1 MKNYILLSAFLL
13 STTTIFGQQN
23 QVESDSTK
31 TQTLEEVL
39 VQSVRVKPNAPIT
52 HSNLT
57 KAQLESR
64 NLGQDLPILL
74 NYLPSVVTTSDA
86 GAGIGYTGIRVRGVS
101 PLSTNV
107 TINGIPFTDA
117 ESLGA
122 FWVNMPD
129 FTSSVE
135 SLQLQRGVGTSTN
148 GSGAFG
154 ASVNILTDASSYT
167 PTAEV
172 SNSFGSYNTRKH
184 SVKFSTGK
192 INDVFELSGRLST
205 INSDG
210 YVDRAFSDLK
220 SYFLQGT
227 YNNNGTLIKALV
239 FGGHEK
245 TYQSWEGL
253 TKQQLE
259 DDRRQNPYTY
269 ENEIDNYKQ
278 DHYQLHWNQKLNQN
292 WSTNLGLNYTYGR
305 GYYEQYRENDA
316 VSTYGGIV
324 EATGVDFYGTGVTD
338 LIRRRWL
345 DNDFYVINATAN
357 YKESDLNLIVG
368 GSYSNY
374 DGDHFGEVIWAR
386 QFASGTSIRD
396 QYYFGNG
403 KKTDFS
409 AFAKATYT
417 LNSKIDVYGDLQLRN
432 VGYKTSGLTSDL
444 ENMRIDES
452 YSFFNPKVGVS
463 YQLASN
469 SSLYVSYARAN
480 REPSRSD
487 FESNPDVKP
496 EQLNDFEMGWRYN
509 KEGVMLNINSYYM
522 QYNEQLILT
531 GALDDVGAPVR
542 TNSGDSYRLGLEI
555 EAAFSLSD
563 AFIIQPVLTL
573 SSNKNKQTYS
583 QVDGILKDFGTTN
596 ISFSPEVVASNAFIY
611 SPLENFS
618 LSLLTKY
625 VGDQYMGNT
634 DTDTSKLK
642 EYFVNDLNVTY
653 QWNPKSVFSSVV
665 FSALV
670 NNIFDEE
677 YVSNG
682 YYYTYDDDWSVSGQL
697 TTIEGAGYYP
707 QATRNFLVGVT
718 LKF

>member
-1 MKNYILLSAFLL
+1 MKNHILLSAFML
-13 STTTIFGQQN
+13 TTSVLFAQQN
-23 QVESDSTK
+23 QVETDSTR

-39 VQSVRVKPNAPIT
+39 VKSVRVKPNAPIT
-52 HSNLT
+52 HSNVT

-129 FTSSVE
+129 FSSSVE

-154 ASVNILTDASSYT
+154 ASINILTDASSDAS
-167 PTAEV
+167 TAEI
-172 SNSFGSYNTRKH
+172 SNSFGSYNTKKH
-184 SVKFSTGK
+184 SVKYSTGK
-192 INDVFELSGRLST
+192 INDVFEVSGRLSK

-227 YNNNGTLIKALV
+227 YNNNGTLIKALA

-278 DHYQLHWNQKLNQN
+278 DHYQLHWNQKINQN
-292 WSTNLGLNYTYGR
+292 WSTNLGLNYTFGR
-305 GYYEQYRENDA
+305 GYYEQYREDDDI
-316 VSTYGGIV
+316 STYGGIV
-324 EATGVDFYGTGVTD
+324 ESADGSSTTD

-345 DNDFYVINATAN
+345 DNDFYVINATVN
-357 YKESDLNLIVG
+357 YSESDIDLVFG

-386 QFASGTSIRD
+386 QFASESSIRD

-469 SSLYVSYARAN
+469 SSLYASYARAN

-531 GALDDVGAPVR
+531 GALDDVGAPIR

-611 SPLENFS
+611 SPLKNFS
-618 LSLLTKY
+618 LSFLTKY

-642 EYFVNDLNVTY
+642 EYFVNDLNITY
-653 QWNPKSVFSSVV
+653 EWNPKSVFSTVV
-665 FSALV
+665 VSALV
-670 NNIFDEE
+670 NNIFDKE

-682 YYYTYDDDWSVSGQL
+682 YYYTYDDDWSVPGQL

>member
-1 MKNYILLSAFLL
+1 MKNHILLSAFML
-13 STTTIFGQQN
+13 TTSVLFAQQN
-23 QVESDSTK
+23 QVETDSTK

-39 VQSVRVKPNAPIT
+39 VKSVRVKPNAPIT
-52 HSNLT
+52 HSNVT

-129 FTSSVE
+129 FSSSVE

-154 ASVNILTDASSYT
+154 ASINILTDASSDA
-167 PTAEV
+167 PTAEI
-172 SNSFGSYNTRKH
+172 SNSFGSYNTKKH

-192 INDVFELSGRLST
+192 INDVFEVSGRLSK

-227 YNNNGTLIKALV
+227 YNNNGTLIKALA

-259 DDRRQNPYTY
+259 EDRRQNPYTY

-278 DHYQLHWNQKLNQN
+278 DHYQLHWNQKMNQN
-292 WSTNLGLNYTYGR
+292 WSTNLGLNYTFGR
-305 GYYEQYRENDA
+305 GYYEQYREDDK

-324 EATGVDFYGTGVTD
+324 ESTDGSSTTD

-357 YKESDLNLIVG
+357 YKKSDVDLTLG

-374 DGDHFGEVIWAR
+374 DGDHYGEVIWAR
-386 QFASGTSIRD
+386 QFASEASIRD

-409 AFAKATYT
+409 VFAKATYQ
-417 LNSKIDVYGDLQLRN
+417 LNSKIDVFGDLQLRN

-444 ENMRIDES
+444 VNMRIDES
-452 YSFFNPKVGVS
+452 YGFFNPKVGVS
-463 YQLASN
+463 YQLAS
-469 SSLYVSYARAN
+469 SSNLYASYARAN

-496 EQLNDFEMGWRYN
+496 EQLNDFEMGWRYS

-555 EAAFSLSD
+555 EAAISLSE
-563 AFIIQPVLTL
+563 ALTIQPALTL

-583 QVDGILKDFGTTN
+583 QVNGVLKDFGTTN

-682 YYYTYDDDWSVSGQL
+682 YYYTYDDDWSVPGQL